1 MVKKPSNKGPESITS
16 QGKQKSLWIR
26 TLRLFSLLML
36 WLALALLVLTAYY
49 AWDLPDLDNYEKQT
63 RRPSITILA
72 ADNTVITTY
81 GDVYDNAVKFNEVP
95 PYLIQSIIA
104 TEDRRFF
111 SHIGVDVSGI
121 VRATL
126 ANVRAKRIRQGGST
140 LTQQLAKNLFLTPE
154 RSMRR
159 KIQEIILAFW
169 LEARFSKRQI
179 ITLYLNRVYFGA
191 GTFGVAAA
199 ARRYFGK
206 SVKNISLKEAA
217 LLSGL
222 LKAPSR
228 YSPFRNKKL
237 SLKRANQ
244 VLTNM
249 FVAGFLSKSD
259 AQRAKGEVIKLAN
272 QKSGSGALYFA
283 DWLLQRAFGFVGR
296 GNQDLIIKTTLSP
309 YLQNIGEQQVKISL
323 KKDGKALRVGQAAL
337 VSLSPDGA
345 IRAMVGGR
353 RYAASQFNMVNQAL
367 RQPGSAFKLFVY
379 VAALESGLKPDDI
392 VIDEPVSIDGW
403 KPKNYTGKFL
413 GPVTLRR
420 ALSESINTV
429 AVKVSEK
436 IGRKKVIK
444 VAHKLGIT
452 AKLKGHPSI
461 ALGVDGVNLLDL
473 TSAYALFANRG
484 YPAWPYGIIE
494 IRNNKNEI
502 LYRRSRVLAGRLVQ
516 KQIVENIKSML
527 TDVVK
532 FGTGKRAR
540 LSEVVAGKSGT
551 SQGFRDAW
559 FIGFTKNL
567 VTGVWVGN
575 DNFLPMIGVTGG
587 SLPAE
592 LWKKFMLKTLKR
604 VPTSNKPKL

>member
-237 SLKRANQ
+237 GLKRAKQ
-244 VLTNM
+244 VLTNIL
-249 FVAGFLSKSD
+249 VAGFLS
-259 AQRAKGEVIKLAN
+259 
-272 QKSGSGALYFA
+272 
-283 DWLLQRAFGFVGR
+283 
-296 GNQDLIIKTTLSP
+296 
-309 YLQNIGEQQVKISL
+309 
-323 KKDGKALRVGQAAL
+323 
-337 VSLSPDGA
+337 
-345 IRAMVGGR
+345 
-353 RYAASQFNMVNQAL
+353 
-367 RQPGSAFKLFVY
+367 
-379 VAALESGLKPDDI
+379 
-392 VIDEPVSIDGW
+392 
-403 KPKNYTGKFL
+403 
-413 GPVTLRR
+413 
-420 ALSESINTV
+420 
-429 AVKVSEK
+429 
-436 IGRKKVIK
+436 
-444 VAHKLGIT
+444 
-452 AKLKGHPSI
+452 
-461 ALGVDGVNLLDL
+461 
-473 TSAYALFANRG
+473 
-484 YPAWPYGIIE
+484 
-494 IRNNKNEI
+494 
-502 LYRRSRVLAGRLVQ
+502 
-516 KQIVENIKSML
+516 
-527 TDVVK
+527 
-532 FGTGKRAR
+532 
-540 LSEVVAGKSGT
+540 
-551 SQGFRDAW
+551 
-559 FIGFTKNL
+559 
-567 VTGVWVGN
+567 
-575 DNFLPMIGVTGG
+575 
-587 SLPAE
+587 
-592 LWKKFMLKTLKR
+592 
-604 VPTSNKPKL
+604 